1 MNRSAMQSVQIVPRT
16 VQPAASP
23 TFARYFAGPST
34 ESSAS
39 TFAAHESMS
48 FGRFQALFF
57 ALVLLLSLFA
67 CSTSTDSQSDLGAPM
82 DLAWSDQNGPDESG
96 DSVDSAASDSTPSD
110 QHSTDLAAPSDTV
123 IDNTPTLDSLWPD
136 QIPDLPPDLV
146 ADQTLDLEPADTSS
160 PTDTS
165 PPTDADGT
173 LQDAD
178 TADDAPDATAPETW
192 SGSYTA
198 GFGATLQGSGTG
210 KVGAIQIAAN
220 SGTVVVQN
228 QTVQMIATERIEWD
242 TPQGH
247 YTLIQLLGP
256 TPQGFVVTYVYC
268 LGAELNYVYAESFTM
283 PMTGYPASGT
293 CTLSAQPTLVQPSLP
308 AMSTLP
314 PPPSPLNTVDL
325 QGPKVDITNGT
336 GTLTLD
342 QSYDVTMFG
351 YVDCLT
357 CPSADGN
364 GWYEFHSI
372 LHDSFPSQVCFGIL
386 YFFPHSQAL
395 QLSWSFCF
403 PDFVPL
409 PSTLLSTASLSL

>member
-1 MNRSAMQSVQIVPRT
+1 MNRSAIQSVQMVPRM
-16 VQPAASP
+16 VQPAASSAFP
-23 TFARYFAGPST
+23 TSSSKSSPKAGATTSATTLARA
-34 ESSAS
+34 
-39 TFAAHESMS
+39 
-48 FGRFQALFF
+48 FGRFLAPSLS
-57 ALVLLLSLFA
+57 LVLLLSLFA
-67 CSTSTDSQSDLGAPM
+67 CSTSANSPSDLGSFM

-96 DSVDSAASDSTPSD
+96 DSVDSATYDSTPTD
-110 QHSTDLAAPSDTV
+110 QPSTELTAPVDTIV
-123 IDNTPTLDSLWPD
+123 DGAPAFDSLLPD
-136 QIPDLPPDLV
+136 QIPDLPPDLI
-146 ADQTLDLEPADTSS
+146 ADQPLDLEPADTSS

-178 TADDAPDATAPETW
+178 SADDAPDATAPETW

-210 KVGAIQIAAN
+210 KVGAIHITAN

-268 LGAELNYVYAESFTM
+268 LGAELNYVYAESFTL
-283 PMTGYPASGT
+283 PMTGYAASGT

-403 PDFVPL
+403 PNFVPL